1 METKTIEQCFNELP
15 EPYRSQALE
24 NTLNQWGE
32 KILKAPAPTIKF
44 ALFVGFIWADTPKEQ
59 GQDYWYNLYKTL

>member
-1 METKTIEQCFNELP
+1 MKTIEQWFNELP

-32 KILKAPAPTIKF
+32 KILKAPAHSIKL
-44 ALFVGFIWADTPKEQ
+44 ALLTGFTWEDTPKEQ
-59 GQDYWYNLYKTL
+59 GHRYWEKLYYTL